1 MRKPQKAACS
11 FEGILLILVVGFC
24 VFSIQMNL
32 RSHDRIVSIP
42 MELPERVGVVTLY
55 EIIPDYEDTYQFII
69 DQRRGGG
76 ELLASLEIE
85 PFVEPLTPEL
95 PIITI
100 NRYFDREE
108 VDCLAKNIYFEA
120 KTESIKGQVA
130 VGLVTLNRVMGR
142 HYPNTV
148 CEVVYERKQFSWYS
162 DGLSDRPRQF
172 AAWEEAR
179 LIASALLDTDT
190 SIVDFTN
197 GSDHYHADYVEP
209 EWRSSMHFVVQI
221 ETHIFYRRDSLRA
234 AGSL

>member
-55 EIIPDYEDTYQFII
+55 EIIPDYVDTYQFII

-85 PFVEPLTPEL
+85 PFVEPLAPEL

-190 SIVDFTN
+190 SIAKLV
-197 GSDHYHADYVEP
+197 S
-209 EWRSSMHFVVQI
+209 
-221 ETHIFYRRDSLRA
+221 
-234 AGSL
+234 

>member
-85 PFVEPLTPEL
+85 PSQQMSGAMHCSPA
-95 PIITI
+95 
-100 NRYFDREE
+100 N
-108 VDCLAKNIYFEA
+108 
-120 KTESIKGQVA
+120 
-130 VGLVTLNRVMGR
+130 
-142 HYPNTV
+142 
-148 CEVVYERKQFSWYS
+148 SW
-162 DGLSDRPRQF
+162 R
-172 AAWEEAR
+172 AR
-179 LIASALLDTDT
+179 IL
-190 SIVDFTN
+190 
-197 GSDHYHADYVEP
+197 
-209 EWRSSMHFVVQI
+209 
-221 ETHIFYRRDSLRA
+221 RRA
-234 AGSL
+234 M